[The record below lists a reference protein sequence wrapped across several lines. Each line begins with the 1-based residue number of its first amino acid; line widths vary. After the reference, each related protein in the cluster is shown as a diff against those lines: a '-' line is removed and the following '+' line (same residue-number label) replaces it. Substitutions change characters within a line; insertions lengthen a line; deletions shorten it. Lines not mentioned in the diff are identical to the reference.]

1 MHVKGAS
8 SVPFADPPWY
18 HIAIQF
24 NPRIDIR
31 YSGTPSPYYDD
42 SHRRL
47 AEFIRN
53 YVSTELSPHAQEW
66 EDAEEIPTDVSHLPR
81 QSSESDAW

>member
-1 MHVKGAS
+1 MSRSQIHHGIN
-8 SVPFADPPWY
+8 
-18 HIAIQF
+18 IAIQF

-81 QSSESDAW
+81 QLNKSDAG